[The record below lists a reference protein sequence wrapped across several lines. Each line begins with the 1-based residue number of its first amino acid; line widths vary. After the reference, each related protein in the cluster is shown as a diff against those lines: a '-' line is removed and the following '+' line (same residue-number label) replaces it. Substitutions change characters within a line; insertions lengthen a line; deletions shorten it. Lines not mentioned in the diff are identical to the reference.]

1 MGKIYEALQRAKTE
15 YRDKFPRLL
24 ERPKEGAALPPC
36 PQAACQG
43 TECYMDCYED
53 LKANIAAYHHNK
65 SIKTILF
72 LGTTHGNGSSTT
84 AINFATTL
92 ARDGRHNVLL
102 IEANLR
108 TPSLHEVFHVDPDL
122 SLSGF
127 STNGNKAAS
136 GIKKV
141 GPENLYVVTPGSKFA
156 GPVSLFE
163 SQRFWEFLKTMRTEF
178 DYVVLDGPPLP
189 SFSESKV
196 ICNKVDGVV
205 MVVESG
211 KTRKQV
217 ALRAKRDIEQAGG
230 TVLGVVLNK
239 RKYHIPKWIYRRL

>member
-1 MGKIYEALQRAKTE
+1 
-15 YRDKFPRLL
+15 
-24 ERPKEGAALPPC
+24 LPPC

-53 LKANIAAYHHNK
+53 LKTNILSYHHSK

-72 LGTTHGNGSSTT
+72 LGTTQGDGSSTT

-108 TPSLHEVFHVDPDL
+108 NPSLHEVFHVDPDQ

-127 STNGNKAAS
+127 SANGNKAAS
-136 GIKKV
+136 GIRKV
-141 GPENLYVVTPGSKFA
+141 GPENLYVVTPGSKLS

-205 MVVESG
+205 MVIESG

-217 ALRAKRDIEQAGG
+217 ALRAKKDIEQAGG